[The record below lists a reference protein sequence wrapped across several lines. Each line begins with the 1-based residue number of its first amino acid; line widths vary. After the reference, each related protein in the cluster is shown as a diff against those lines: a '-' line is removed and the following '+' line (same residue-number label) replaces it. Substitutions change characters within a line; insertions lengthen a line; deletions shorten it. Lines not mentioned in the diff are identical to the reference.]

1 MLSRR
6 RIAGY
11 TGFIA
16 LILAIDD
23 CSKLVYYVGVISIT
37 YGALNHVEQVIQ

>member
-1 MLSRR
+1 MLFRR

-23 CSKLVYYVGVISIT
+23 YGKPVYYVGVINIT
-37 YGALNHVEQVIQ
+37 HGVLNHVE